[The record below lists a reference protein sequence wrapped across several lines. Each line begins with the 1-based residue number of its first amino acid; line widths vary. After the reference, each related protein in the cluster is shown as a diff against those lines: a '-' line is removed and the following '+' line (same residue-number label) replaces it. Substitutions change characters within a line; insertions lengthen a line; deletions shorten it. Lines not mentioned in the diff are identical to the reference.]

1 MKKKVTILIALCY
14 LLSCGKKQNFHFD
27 DCLINLIS
35 KEDLNY
41 PSLYSRYS
49 FFCQGEN
56 DSILFLEVRELKE
69 LFDKNSLGMDYKTF
83 LTKAL
88 NQQITFSN
96 LNSKAFCLDKNIT
109 YEYQT
114 INLEKFIHLYFNS
127 NNNGKYVLTKNIS
140 ENQKKTIFYYLFI
153 NNYLSVFDD
162 YAGFYYVFPTSE
174 LYSRA
179 EKLLSKCQQFR
190 KKNIKK

>member
-1 MKKKVTILIALCY
+1 MRKIVTVLIVLCY
-14 LLSCGKKQNFHFD
+14 LLSCGKKQNIHFD
-27 DCLINLIS
+27 DCLIKRIS

-49 FFCQGEN
+49 FFCQGEK

-69 LFDKNSLGMDYKTF
+69 LFDENSLGMDYETF

-88 NQQITFSN
+88 NQQIIFSN
-96 LNSKAFCLDKNIT
+96 VNRMVFCLDRNIT
-109 YEYQT
+109 YKYQT

-127 NNNGKYVLTKNIS
+127 NNNRKYVLTKNIS
-140 ENQKKTIFYYLFI
+140 ENQKRTVSYYLFI

-162 YAGFYYVFPTSE
+162 YTGFYYVFPTSE
-174 LYSRA
+174 LT
-179 EKLLSKCQQFR
+179 KDLCGR
-190 KKNIKK
+190 K